1 MAATATGSKSNTLV
15 SIDMS
20 RILLFGANGQLGQA
34 LQSALQAY
42 GEVLIPPRSES
53 DFMQPDAIVEVVA
66 RTKPNLI
73 FNAAAYT
80 QVDRAESEPERAQQ
94 INADTPRRLAE
105 VAAEQGIPLIH
116 YSTDYVFDGCKPGAY
131 TEEDVPYP
139 LSQYGASKLAGDQ
152 AVLATSPRHAVV
164 RTSWVYSAVGANF
177 VKTMLRLGQERDQL
191 RVVDD
196 QYGAPTSAARIAEH
210 SAALGLGI
218 VQGQYLGGLYNLA
231 AAGQTSWHGFAQ
243 AILRHAEQAGLPL
256 RFHPEDIIAIPTE
269 DYPLPAVRPKNSQL
283 DCTRLQQTLGITLP
297 DWTSDLVAVMETL
310 LSTHSSTQQE
320 PSHVHA

>member
-1 MAATATGSKSNTLV
+1 
-15 SIDMS
+15 MS

-42 GEVLIPPRSES
+42 GEVLIPPRAES
-53 DFMQPDAIVEVVA
+53 DFTQPDAIVEAAA
-66 RTKPNLI
+66 RAQPDLI

-105 VAAEQGIPLIH
+105 VAAQQGIPLIH
-116 YSTDYVFDGCKPGAY
+116 YSTDYVFDGRKAGAY
-131 TEEDVPYP
+131 SEQDAPHP

-152 AVLATSPRHAVV
+152 AVLSSSPHHVVV

-210 SAALGLGI
+210 SVALGLG
-218 VQGQYLGGLYNLA
+218 VAQGRYSGGLYNLT
-231 AAGQTSWHGFAQ
+231 AAGRTSWHGFAQ

-256 RFHPEDIIAIPTE
+256 RLHPEDILAIPTE

-283 DCTRLQQTLGITLP
+283 NCTHVQQTLGITLP
-297 DWTSDLVAVMETL
+297 DWSSDLVTVMETL
-310 LSTHSSTQQE
+310 LSTHSPTQQE